1 MPSYLLVGEDMIW
14 VNIAAI
20 LVDLLAVDTR
30 CTAAGFQVQTDAGQI
45 GKFFRAPR
53 TLDILSDMD

>member
-1 MPSYLLVGEDMIW
+1 MIW

-30 CTAAGFQVQTDAGQI
+30 RTAAGFQVQTDAGQI
-45 GKFFRAPR
+45 GEFVRAPR
-53 TLDILSDMD
+53 TLDVLPDMDR